1 MSNFV
6 DDGSNYDKRGF
17 SMAATCSPTCL
28 PVSPDYRILKSFRPR
43 AFKRLVENSLR
54 VSTSA
59 AHGKIILLSP
69 LPPPLF
75 PRVITLNLNL
85 SPAFVRENYG
95 PFSPNANEPLPPPP
109 PAPQPP
115 WKGSSSKERCL
126 FTTVTQSWKSH
137 FSSLPLL
144 PPPFPRRDTTGEEKS
159 FDFHDRW
166 KLDNLGGDAHTC
178 ESCIKRNGE
187 REREERGEK
196 WKIRCEKRN
205 ECIISIIRVRGE
217 NAFAEGHVRNSV

>member
-95 PFSPNANEPLPPPP
+95 PFSPNANEPLPPTTLKGVVFQRTMFIYHGYTVMEIAFFLSPSPP
-109 PAPQPP
+109 P
-115 WKGSSSKERCL
+115 S
-126 FTTVTQSWKSH
+126 
-137 FSSLPLL
+137 FSSTRYHQRGKIVRFSRPME
-144 PPPFPRRDTTGEEKS
+144 TG
-159 FDFHDRW
+159 
-166 KLDNLGGDAHTC
+166 
-178 ESCIKRNGE
+178 
-187 REREERGEK
+187 
-196 WKIRCEKRN
+196 
-205 ECIISIIRVRGE
+205 
-217 NAFAEGHVRNSV
+217 

>member
-95 PFSPNANEPLPPPP
+95 PFSPNANEPPPPP
-109 PAPQPP
+109 PNHLERGRLPKNDVYLPRLHSHGNRIFPLSLSSPLLFLDEIPP
-115 WKGSSSKERCL
+115 ARKNRSI
-126 FTTVTQSWKSH
+126 FTTDGNWITW
-137 FSSLPLL
+137 
-144 PPPFPRRDTTGEEKS
+144 EEM
-159 FDFHDRW
+159 HTRA
-166 KLDNLGGDAHTC
+166 NL
-178 ESCIKRNGE
+178 
-187 REREERGEK
+187 
-196 WKIRCEKRN
+196 
-205 ECIISIIRVRGE
+205 V
-217 NAFAEGHVRNSV
+217 